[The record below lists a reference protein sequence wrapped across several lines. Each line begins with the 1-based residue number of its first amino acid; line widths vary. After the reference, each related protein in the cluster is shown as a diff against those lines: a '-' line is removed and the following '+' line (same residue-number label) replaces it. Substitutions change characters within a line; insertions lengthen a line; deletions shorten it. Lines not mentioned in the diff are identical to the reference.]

1 MLKWKIF
8 RSKWLAIIYFI
19 FISVLFF
26 LPGTSFPE
34 RDWMMTIDFD
44 KFVHFCIFSG
54 LVFLWRS
61 AFDLKLPKFS
71 TVIFL
76 GALLYGF
83 LVEVIQLNWIP
94 NRSFDL
100 LDVVADSLGSLAGLL
115 VWARVHKKNKP
126 L

>member
-8 RSKWLAIIYFI
+8 RSKWFAITYFI

-26 LPGTSFPE
+26 LPGTAFPE
-34 RDWMMTIDFD
+34 GNWMLTIDFD

-61 AFDLKLPKFS
+61 AFDSPMSNFS
-71 TVIFL
+71 AVIFL

-83 LVEVIQLNWIP
+83 LVEIIQLNWVA

-100 LDVVADSLGSLAGLL
+100 LDVVADSLGSLMGLF
-115 VWARVHKKNKP
+115 VWGRVYKKNKP